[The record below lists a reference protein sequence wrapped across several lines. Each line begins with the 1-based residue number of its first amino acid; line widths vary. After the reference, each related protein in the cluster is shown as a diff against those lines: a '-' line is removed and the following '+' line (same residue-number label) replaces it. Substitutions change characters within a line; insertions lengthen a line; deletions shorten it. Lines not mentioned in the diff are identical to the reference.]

1 MKGVLLGRARDF
13 GTCCLCENH
22 TCAQR
27 LLGGRLGPAHPSP
40 PPHTPRSVC
49 RWPRTGCI
57 CPRREQPQP
66 GKGEWATAARPPHW
80 LMSPTDHVQGQ
91 VLLPDLLGL
100 PALGELPAAAAAHVP
115 RGLCPAPRLPDLRAL
130 EADLHGDH
138 RRAAARPLTPGIPAG
153 RTVAAGDGEVARAGR
168 AWHGQGEPHWHLLS
182 PGQEPWRNRNDPVA
196 GNIKQRLAF
205 GFPSARGHL
214 ATFSDP
220 EFGHL
225 KRNSND
231 HYGSSMSLGALL
243 GARPWA
249 EGLTCVIS
257 LNQTCGSGA
266 VIAPFYR

>member
-1 MKGVLLGRARDF
+1 MELAASVRITRAPRGCWEVVLD
-13 GTCCLCENH
+13 
-22 TCAQR
+22 R
-27 LLGGRLGPAHPSP
+27 LTLHP

-205 GFPSARGHL
+205 GSPSARGHL